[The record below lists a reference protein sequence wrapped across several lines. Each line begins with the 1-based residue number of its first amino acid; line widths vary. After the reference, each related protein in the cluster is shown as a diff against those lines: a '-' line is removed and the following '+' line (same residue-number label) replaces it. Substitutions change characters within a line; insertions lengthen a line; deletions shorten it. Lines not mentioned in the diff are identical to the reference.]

1 MSEWMN
7 HVKVV
12 CSMKFVKKWW
22 RLNEMVYVIAI
33 LVFIGIYIFGWFCGF
48 STGSYH
54 GYGKAL
60 DDMKELIARKDEDNE

>member
-1 MSEWMN
+1 
-7 HVKVV
+7 
-12 CSMKFVKKWW
+12 
-22 RLNEMVYVIAI
+22 MVYVLAI

-60 DDMKELIARKDEDNE
+60 DDMKNMEELVARKDEDNE

>member
-1 MSEWMN
+1 
-7 HVKVV
+7 
-12 CSMKFVKKWW
+12 
-22 RLNEMVYVIAI
+22 MVYVLAI

-60 DDMKELIARKDEDNE
+60 DDMKNMEELSARKDEDNE